1 MEALKIEDLSF
12 RYPGSTEYALRGI
25 DISLSEGEV
34 LCLCGQTGCGKTTLL
49 RNLKQ
54 VIAPAGELK
63 GEITISGVPA
73 KEMSAREQTKKIGFV
88 MQDPENQIVTDMVWH
103 ELAFGLENLGEAP
116 AKIRLKTAEAASFF
130 GIESWL
136 GKRTSELSGGQK
148 QILDLAAVM
157 VMSPDILVLDEP
169 TARLDPVAASE
180 FLSAVRRVN
189 KELGTTVIISEHRLD
204 DVLPMAD
211 RMAVMR
217 QGEIVVCGT
226 VPEAIKKIPQAAPE
240 MEEALPQVTRAYL
253 GVQTAVHNGINAEQY
268 KTDQISEEADGQ
280 IPLDVAAGRA
290 WISEMFAGYPA
301 DGRDDAGSLSGDARE
316 GGWHRSD
323 GVLAEDSQ
331 HQGSAAPAETKETV
345 AQLKGVWFAYTR
357 EEDAIRGIDLTI
369 HKGETVSILGGNG
382 AGKST
387 LLSLISGTVQP
398 FRGKVRT
405 RLSRSKLP
413 QQPQLLFTE
422 ETVAEEIEKKG
433 CPQRLTELFKL
444 EHLSGRHPYDLSG
457 GEMQRLALCEVL
469 GMDADIVLLDE
480 PTKGLDPEY
489 KVKLAGEI
497 GRLKEEGKAVVV
509 VSHDTEF
516 CARVSDRCIM
526 MAAGEIVADAGAA
539 EFFAGNDFYT
549 TKVNRMARHIST
561 RVLLPEDLCR

>member
-49 RNLKQ
+49 RNLKM
-54 VIAPAGELK
+54 VIAPAGELT

-73 KEMSAREQTKKIGFV
+73 KEMSVREQTKKIGFV

-217 QGEIVVCGT
+217 QGEIAVCGT
-226 VPEAIKKIPQAAPE
+226 VREVIKKIPHAAPE
-240 MEEALPQVTRAYL
+240 MKEALPQVTRAYL
-253 GVQTAVHNGINAEQY
+253 GVQAAVHNGMNAEQY
-268 KTDQISEEADGQ
+268 QSDQTSEEVDGQ

-301 DGRDDAGSLSGDARE
+301 DGRDVAGSLSGDARE
-316 GGWHRSD
+316 GGWHKND
-323 GVLAEDSQ
+323 GVLAEDCQ
-331 HQGSAAPAETKETV
+331 HQSSAAPAGTKETA

-357 EEDAIRGIDLTI
+357 EEDAIRGIDLTM

-422 ETVAEEIEKKG
+422 ETVAEEIEKDG
-433 CPQRLTELFKL
+433 CSQRLTELFKL

-526 MAAGEIVADAGAA
+526 MAAGEIVADACAA
-539 EFFAGNDFYT
+539 DFFAGNDFYT
-549 TKVNRMARHIST
+549 TKVNRMARHISP